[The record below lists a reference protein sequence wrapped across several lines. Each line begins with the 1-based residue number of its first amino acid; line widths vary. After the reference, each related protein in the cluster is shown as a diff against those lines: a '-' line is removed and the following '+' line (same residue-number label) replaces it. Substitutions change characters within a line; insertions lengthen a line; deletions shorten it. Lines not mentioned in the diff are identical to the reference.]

1 MNMRHEL
8 MGRKV
13 ELSRNYK
20 KSKII
25 ADAVAVHI
33 LSLLS
38 SMAYEEMD
46 IEDLQLS
53 AQSLSEAVAD
63 MRLISKNLAKVN
75 AALGN

>member
-38 SMAYEEMD
+38 SMDYEEMD
-46 IEDLQLS
+46 I
-53 AQSLSEAVAD
+53 
-63 MRLISKNLAKVN
+63 KVN
-75 AALGN
+75 AALRN